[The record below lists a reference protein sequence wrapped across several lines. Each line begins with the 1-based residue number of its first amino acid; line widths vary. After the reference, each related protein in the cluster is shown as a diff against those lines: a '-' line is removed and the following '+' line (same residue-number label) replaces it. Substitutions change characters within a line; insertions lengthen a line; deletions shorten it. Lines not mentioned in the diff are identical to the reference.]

1 MLDPLPQPQKALPHS
16 EESER
21 AVLAAVLIHPPLL
34 ATVSGRLTPEDFYV
48 ERHGLIYQAMLFLQE
63 ESVEV
68 DLRTLQ
74 AKLEQRDQLD
84 AVGGVAYLAG
94 LDVDLPDL
102 GRLESYVDIVK
113 ERSVRRRLIDAA
125 TRTIRNSLDGGLP
138 AQEALG
144 LAEQA
149 ILSLGEETVRR
160 GFVPLGDVLHEAIEE
175 IEERPGKALTGLPTG
190 FVELDAMTRGLNPG
204 NLIILAGRP
213 GMGKCLARESE
224 IVLDDGSITT
234 IEELYRRRKGHV
246 STLLP
251 SLRIASTVPSGYL
264 DDGRKPVFEVVTRLG
279 RRVRTTLPHPF
290 RTLDGWRPLS
300 DLRAGDHIAVPRSL
314 PKFGDRRMRD
324 CEVRLLAYLIG
335 DGGLTRSTVS
345 FTNAN
350 PAIHRDFADAVQ
362 GFGGVIANVRDPG
375 ARTPSSFIILD
386 HGQTAAARSAFAA
399 KLDDAIEASGR
410 TMRSIAQT
418 ASVSPVSVLQWR
430 RGHCMPGQ
438 EKLERLS
445 RALEIE
451 VETLAGEDPTQARRH
466 RPNPLRSWLAE
477 LGLDGC
483 GAHDKTIPTPVFQ
496 LPREQIVLFLNRLF
510 ATDGWAAVLASGQ
523 VQIGYAS
530 VSERLAQQV
539 QHLLLRLGVLAKLR
553 RRLVRYRDTRRVSW
567 QLDITHGESIRRFVD
582 EIGIFGKEDAI
593 ERVRQVLRNRRRH
606 ANTDLIPVEV
616 WHELE
621 RQKGGM
627 SWAEL
632 ARKAGVPSSNIHAH
646 RRAISRHRLARFALV
661 LQSDRLRD
669 LARSDVYWDRIESIT
684 PVGTDQ
690 VYDLSIPDTQ
700 NFIANDVCVH
710 NTSLAV
716 NMAQYAAIHEGK
728 PVGIFSLEMGSAEL
742 ARRIL
747 ASEADI
753 PSHALVSGHM
763 SKNQWQKV
771 VRTARRIDQAPL
783 MIDDSANPTLL
794 EIASKA
800 RRLRA
805 ERGLE
810 LIIVDYL
817 QLMQAGGRYENRN
830 LELGAISRGLKQ
842 LAKELN
848 IPVIALS
855 QLSRQPER
863 RGKDRRP
870 QLADLRESGN
880 LEQDADMVAFIYREE
895 VYDPEN
901 PEVEGIAEFI
911 VAKHRNGALG
921 RIRLAFLKETTT
933 FKSLA
938 RGDLEP
944 PSDVF

>member
-34 ATVSGRLTPEDFYV
+34 ATVSGRLTPDDFYV
-48 ERHGLIYQAMLFLQE
+48 ERHGLIYQAMLSLQDD
-63 ESVEV
+63 SVEV

-125 TRTIRNSLDGGLP
+125 TSAIRHSLDGGLP

-160 GFVPLGDVLHEAIEE
+160 GFVPLGEVLHEAIEE

-204 NLIILAGRP
+204 NLIIIAGRP
-213 GMGKCLARESE
+213 GMGKS
-224 IVLDDGSITT
+224 
-234 IEELYRRRKGHV
+234 
-246 STLLP
+246 
-251 SLRIASTVPSGYL
+251 SLSG
-264 DDGRKPVFEVVTRLG
+264 
-279 RRVRTTLPHPF
+279 
-290 RTLDGWRPLS
+290 
-300 DLRAGDHIAVPRSL
+300 
-314 PKFGDRRMRD
+314 
-324 CEVRLLAYLIG
+324 
-335 DGGLTRSTVS
+335 
-345 FTNAN
+345 N
-350 PAIHRDFADAVQ
+350 
-362 GFGGVIANVRDPG
+362 
-375 ARTPSSFIILD
+375 
-386 HGQTAAARSAFAA
+386 
-399 KLDDAIEASGR
+399 
-410 TMRSIAQT
+410 IAQY
-418 ASVSPVSVLQWR
+418 V
-430 RGHCMPGQ
+430 
-438 EKLERLS
+438 
-445 RALEIE
+445 
-451 VETLAGEDPTQARRH
+451 
-466 RPNPLRSWLAE
+466 
-477 LGLDGC
+477 
-483 GAHDKTIPTPVFQ
+483 
-496 LPREQIVLFLNRLF
+496 
-510 ATDGWAAVLASGQ
+510 
-523 VQIGYAS
+523 
-530 VSERLAQQV
+530 
-539 QHLLLRLGVLAKLR
+539 
-553 RRLVRYRDTRRVSW
+553 
-567 QLDITHGESIRRFVD
+567 
-582 EIGIFGKEDAI
+582 
-593 ERVRQVLRNRRRH
+593 
-606 ANTDLIPVEV
+606 
-616 WHELE
+616 
-621 RQKGGM
+621 
-627 SWAEL
+627 
-632 ARKAGVPSSNIHAH
+632 
-646 RRAISRHRLARFALV
+646 
-661 LQSDRLRD
+661 
-669 LARSDVYWDRIESIT
+669 
-684 PVGTDQ
+684 
-690 VYDLSIPDTQ
+690 
-700 NFIANDVCVH
+700 
-710 NTSLAV
+710 
-716 NMAQYAAIHEGK
+716 AIHEGK
-728 PVGIFSLEMGSAEL
+728 PVGIFSLEMGSAEI

-763 SKNQWQKV
+763 SKQQWQKV

-783 MIDDSANPTLL
+783 LIDDSANPTLL

-863 RGKDRRP
+863 RGKDHRP
-870 QLADLRESGN
+870 QLADLRECVPAGTLVCLANGERTPIERLVGTTPDVVAVSEVGRLQTARAERVWSVGTRRLLRVSLASGRQIRATADHRLLGAEGWVRIGDLAPGSRIAIARRCPEPADPIEWPDDRVLLLGHLVGDGSYLKHQPLRYTTGSPENSQAVRAAAETEFGATVNRHEGRGNWHQLVFSGNGNRWHLRGINRWLRELGIFDQRSHEKQLPAEVFRFSNRQCSLLLRHLWATDGTINLRTHGQKTMGSVSFTTASRRLAEDVAALLLRLGIVARIVRVVQGSYRPWFMTLVSGAPAQQRFLDTVGAFGPKREAAERLQAWLSTVTTNTNVDTLPNEIFRHVRNVMAAVGISHRQMARLRGTSYGGSSHFSFSPSREMIAGYARILGDDFLRQAAESDLFWDRVVEVVDDGEEEVFDLTVPGPNCWLADGIVSHNSGN

-911 VAKHRNGALG
+911 IAKHRNGALG

-933 FKSLA
+933 FKNLA

-944 PSDVF
+944 PTDVF